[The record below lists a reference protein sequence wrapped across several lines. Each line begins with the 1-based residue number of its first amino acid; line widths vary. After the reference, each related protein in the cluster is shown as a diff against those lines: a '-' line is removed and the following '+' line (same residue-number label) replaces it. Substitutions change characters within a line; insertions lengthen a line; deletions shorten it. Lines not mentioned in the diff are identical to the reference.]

1 MGNLQNTQLMLQF
14 LKHPF
19 LVQHFSYYTLMTL
32 LVISVIY
39 PSILIILLSK
49 FNQASDLWQQLE
61 MASELESDLR
71 DTLDQGSKQLVDFNT
86 GKTFDRSKNTGAIDV
101 KRDGSVLEE
110 KSSFKMLGL
119 PFPSKLDWGSYITL
133 LKLPSVT
140 IPRCYKDVY
149 GNSLYSH
156 SQTLEFSAYI
166 MLSFDL

>member
-1 MGNLQNTQLMLQF
+1 
-14 LKHPF
+14 
-19 LVQHFSYYTLMTL
+19 MTL

-39 PSILIILLSK
+39 PSILMILLSK

-61 MASELESDLR
+61 MASEL
-71 DTLDQGSKQLVDFNT
+71 DFNT

-156 SQTLEFSAYI
+156 S
-166 MLSFDL
+166 